1 MRRPEL
7 RRRIYRMIDDDP
19 DSPASITVADV
30 NELIDE
36 ALEVV
41 SEEVRYRSKTA
52 YAPLFAGAQFY
63 NLLAIDPLCYSP
75 YRFWLMEREEPL
87 RFTTIGA
94 LNREENNWLDFTA
107 DRPDYWFPVD
117 HSTFGIY
124 PRVTAGAGEVLRVDY
139 YAWAD
144 AVLDDYMILPYDD
157 PTLDAVIDYVVYSV
171 HIRRWDMMQASQK
184 FEQFAGLFQDSG
196 VVREVRRFNHAMM
209 ARPSYD
215 SQTRVY
221 ADR

>member
-7 RRRIYRMIDDDP
+7 RRRIYRMIDDNP

-41 SEEVRYRSKTA
+41 SEEIRYRSKTS
-52 YAPLFAGAQFY
+52 YVPLFAGAQFY
-63 NLLAIDPLCYSP
+63 NLLAYDPLAYSP
-75 YRFWLMEREEPL
+75 IRFWLMDREEPL

-94 LNREENNWLDFTA
+94 LNREENNWLDFSA

-117 HSTFGIY
+117 HWTFGIY
-124 PRVTAGAGEVLRVDY
+124 PRVTEGSGEVLRVDY
-139 YAWAD
+139 YAWAA
-144 AVLDDYMILPYDD
+144 AVIDDYMILPYDD

-171 HIRRWDMMQASQK
+171 HMRRWDMMQGGKK
-184 FEQFAGLFQDSG
+184 FEQFAGLFHDSS
-196 VVREVRRFNHAMM
+196 VVREVRRYNNAMM
-209 ARPSYD
+209 ARLSYD